1 MYYLK
6 LKYADYPCVA
16 FDINYGPNE
25 IIKNNITG
33 ILLKN
38 YQPKVMAD
46 GILKLKQ
53 NYKQYKHNTKK
64 YAPELL
70 ERHSLKTP

>member
-1 MYYLK
+1 
-6 LKYADYPCVA
+6 
-16 FDINYGPNE
+16 
-25 IIKNNITG
+25 
-33 ILLKN
+33 
-38 YQPKVMAD
+38 MAD

-70 ERHSLKTP
+70 ERHSLENTMTPLIKILKE